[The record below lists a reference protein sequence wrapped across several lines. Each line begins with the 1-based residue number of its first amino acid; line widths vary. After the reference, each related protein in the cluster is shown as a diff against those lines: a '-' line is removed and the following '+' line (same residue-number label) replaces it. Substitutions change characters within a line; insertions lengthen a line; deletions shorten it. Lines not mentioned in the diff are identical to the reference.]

1 MNSSQKDL
9 LQQESVPQN
18 LSLEAIPFLSL
29 NGRAAEAI
37 AFYQRTLE
45 ADVLLKVSY
54 AEMQKMDPDF
64 RYEAGQENHITHS
77 VLQIGSTKLMIAEEP
92 MDPTR
97 PWSAGN
103 DFSLCLQSQSHDEIV
118 RCYERLTE
126 DERTIVLVP
135 LAANSFSSGYGAV
148 RDPFGIV
155 FQFTVTRHAF

>member
-1 MNSSQKDL
+1 MT
-9 LQQESVPQN
+9 ESHEN
-18 LSLEAIPFLSL
+18 RSLEAIPFLSL

-37 AFYQRTLE
+37 EFYQRTLE
-45 ADVLLKVSY
+45 AEVLLKVSY

-64 RYEAGQENHITHS
+64 RYEAGQEDHITHS
-77 VLQIGSTKLMIAEEP
+77 VLRIGSTKLMIAEEQ

-103 DFSLCLQSQSHDEIV
+103 DFSLCLQSQVHDEIV

-126 DERTIVLVP
+126 DERTTVLAP

-148 RDPFGIV
+148 RDPFGVV